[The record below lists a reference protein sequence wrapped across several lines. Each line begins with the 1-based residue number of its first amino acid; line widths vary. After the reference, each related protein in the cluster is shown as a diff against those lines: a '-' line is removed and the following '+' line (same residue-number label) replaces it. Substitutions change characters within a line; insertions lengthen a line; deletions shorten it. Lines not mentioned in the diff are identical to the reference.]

1 MFEVR
6 DDFGITG
13 FGVILVIIFAMC
25 VIMGFGV
32 SMSWISA
39 GKEARLLNKEYATNY
54 TTSDIFWCGS
64 TVEQII
70 IGSKHRVDMVK

>member
-1 MFEVR
+1 M
-6 DDFGITG
+6 
-13 FGVILVIIFAMC
+13 AW
-25 VIMGFGV
+25 MG
-32 SMSWISA
+32 WISA

-54 TTSDIFWCGS
+54 TTSDMFWCGS